1 MPVQI
6 SVNGYRV
13 SPARVTLGTAG
24 SVTNETLVFSFSSEW
39 DGLLKRITFRSCGH
53 ENAVPFFIPDDGVL
67 PVPPQALAESG
78 YHPAVIDGV
87 GADGTVLY
95 TVEIG
100 FEVLYHPDAG
110 TQPPPGYTR
119 MNTSSLYSLFRMTVS
134 WHRTQRRMH
143 GTLRTLILTSNQAPG
158 GSTIRTLASTWI
170 PACPLQA
177 PNRSSKRRLT
187 KTLTT
192 FLRISGYRKG
202 DFDYG
207 YKMGIS

>member
-6 SVNGYRV
+6 SVNGYQV

-24 SVTNETLVFSFSSEW
+24 SVTDETLVFSFSSEW
-39 DGLLKRITFRSCGH
+39 DGLLKRITFRACGH

-87 GADGTVLY
+87 GTDGTVLY

-110 TQPPPGYTR
+110 TQPPPGYTPDEYQQFIQLVQNDR
-119 MNTSSLYSLFRMTVS
+119 LLAQDAAQDARDAANTYPHIRS
-134 WHRTQRRMH
+134 
-143 GTLRTLILTSNQAPG
+143 GTWWVYDPDLGEYVDTGVPSTGTEPILEEATNEDIDNIFKDLGVQ
-158 GSTIRTLASTWI
+158 
-170 PACPLQA
+170 
-177 PNRSSKRRLT
+177 KRR
-187 KTLTT
+187 
-192 FLRISGYRKG
+192 F
-202 DFDYG
+202 
-207 YKMGIS
+207 

>member
-24 SVTNETLVFSFSSEW
+24 SVTDETLVFSFSSEW
-39 DGLLKRITFRSCGH
+39 DGLQKRVTFRACGH

-87 GADGTVLY
+87 GIDGTVLY

-100 FEVLYHPDAG
+100 FEL
-110 TQPPPGYTR
+110 
-119 MNTSSLYSLFRMTVS
+119 SLI
-134 WHRTQRRMH
+134 H
-143 GTLRTLILTSNQAPG
+143 I
-158 GSTIRTLASTWI
+158 
-170 PACPLQA
+170 
-177 PNRSSKRRLT
+177 
-187 KTLTT
+187 
-192 FLRISGYRKG
+192 
-202 DFDYG
+202 
-207 YKMGIS
+207 